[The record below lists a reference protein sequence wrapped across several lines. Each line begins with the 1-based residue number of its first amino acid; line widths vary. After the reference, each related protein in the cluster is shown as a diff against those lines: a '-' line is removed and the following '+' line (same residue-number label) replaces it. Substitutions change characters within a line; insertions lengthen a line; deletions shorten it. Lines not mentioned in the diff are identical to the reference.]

1 MNTHK
6 RKTSPTDNYVEKKNK
21 INEKGNNNHNP
32 IKQKIKVIMFNNGF
46 ILNNGP
52 FRDKSIPVNMLFMEE
67 VSHGVIPKELVD
79 KGIKNVDIILENR
92 KNEIYYYSPNNIN
105 PVSSPSN
112 TYIPTNNI
120 NNDPNVIT
128 NIKIN
133 PPIVLNPGE
142 EIPFQYQKPYINIIK
157 QEPSIKNEFF
167 QEYPV
172 QKYDVNKNRQNK
184 SNMSRTPIG
193 QKRNMKRTVRK
204 KEEKYDEDLKLKKRE
219 SVSEPKNKKKSK
231 KIHTF
236 ASLIKE
242 EKEKE
247 EQNNGQENNGTKEE
261 KEEEK
266 KFEAFTGTGQF
277 IGNINTEGLRVD
289 KNIKNVVNKDSP
301 ICTFSIRL
309 FNGEVIKCQ
318 FNYNQTLRDIYYYV
332 NKISGSNNFY
342 LLDGFPPKPLREYN
356 KIIGDLKLDNT
367 ILTQKIK
374 EC

>member
-1 MNTHK
+1 
-6 RKTSPTDNYVEKKNK
+6 
-21 INEKGNNNHNP
+21 
-32 IKQKIKVIMFNNGF
+32 
-46 ILNNGP
+46 
-52 FRDKSIPVNMLFMEE
+52 MEE

-92 KNEIYYYSPNNIN
+92 KNEIYYYSSNNIN

-167 QEYPV
+167 QEYPI

-219 SVSEPKNKKKSK
+219 SVSEPKNKKKNK

-342 LLDGFPPKPLREYN
+342 LLDGFTPKPLREYN